1 MRKRIFTQRA
11 GTLRE
16 YLFRGILK
24 MIFQSSTT
32 WISELL
38 HVSDTLRATMKGETI
53 DGFVQRLNV
62 RIFSFIILKYFW

>member
-1 MRKRIFTQRA
+1 MRKRIFKQRA

-16 YLFRGILK
+16 DLFRGILK
-24 MIFQSSTT
+24 SSTT
-32 WISELL
+32 WISDLL

-62 RIFSFIILKYFW
+62 RIFSFIILKYFC